1 MKFLHIADLHIGKK
15 LNDINLLED
24 QVFALEQIVN
34 AAASNSVD
42 GVFIAGDIY
51 DKPSPQSEAMAVFDD
66 FITKLC
72 QKGIKIF
79 AISGNHDSRQRISY
93 FSGILKNSGVYFSE
107 NFNGKL
113 QQITINDEYGEFVIN
128 LLPFIKPFNIK
139 KYYPSEDIRTYED
152 AVKIVLENSQIDE
165 KKRNILLC
173 HQFITGAEVCDS
185 EELAVGGL
193 DNINAAVFDK
203 FDYVALGHIHKPQK
217 IGRET
222 LRYSGSLLKYSFSE
236 ANHKKSFVLGE
247 IKQKGDIEISKIP
260 IELKHEVR
268 EISGTMDEIMNMKY
282 SEDYVKITLFDE
294 FLSPDARV
302 TVSTVFP
309 NMMSF
314 SVKNS
319 KTKED
324 ILVTDGKSIE
334 NKTTTELFADFYS
347 LQNNG
352 VMPCKQHI
360 DIVDE
365 ILKELEEEHYEAD

>member
-24 QVFALEQIVN
+24 QIFALEQIVN
-34 AAASNSVD
+34 AAVSKGVD
-42 GVFIAGDIY
+42 AVFIAGDIY
-51 DKPSPQSEAMAVFDD
+51 DKPSPQGEAMAVFDD

-72 QKGIKIF
+72 KNDIKIF

-107 NFNGKL
+107 NFSGKL
-113 QQITINDEYGEFVIN
+113 QQITVNDEYGEVVIN

-139 KYYPSEDIRTYED
+139 KYYPDEDIKTYED
-152 AVKIVLENSQIDE
+152 AVKIVLENSHIDK

-173 HQFITGAEVCDS
+173 HQFITGAEICDS

-193 DNINAAVFDK
+193 DNISAAVFDK

-236 ANHKKSFVLGE
+236 ATHKKSFVLGE
-247 IKQKGDIEISKIP
+247 IKRKGDIEISKIP
-260 IELKHEVR
+260 IELKREVR
-268 EISGTMDEIMNMKY
+268 EVSGTMDEIMAMKY

-324 ILVTDGKSIE
+324 ILVTDGKSIK
-334 NKTTTELFADFYS
+334 NKTTTELFCDFYS

-360 DIVDE
+360 DIVE
-365 ILKELEEEHYEAD
+365 GILKELEDEHYEAD